1 MVFLFPSSCTG
12 YPRYSTFDQ
21 LGDRNTV
28 ALKKILDRGQ
38 DDGVEAVKKVV
49 DFYQSCLNLSYIE
62 TLGAGPVMD
71 LINRT
76 GEDEF
81 GNCFEYSPTKF

>member
-1 MVFLFPSSCTG
+1 MEPG

-38 DDGVEAVKKVV
+38 DDGVEAVKKVI
-49 DFYQSCLNLSYIE
+49 DFYQSCLNLTRIE
-62 TLGAGPVMD
+62 MLGAGPLQD

-76 GEDEF
+76 GEGYF
-81 GNCFEYSPTKF
+81 GNI